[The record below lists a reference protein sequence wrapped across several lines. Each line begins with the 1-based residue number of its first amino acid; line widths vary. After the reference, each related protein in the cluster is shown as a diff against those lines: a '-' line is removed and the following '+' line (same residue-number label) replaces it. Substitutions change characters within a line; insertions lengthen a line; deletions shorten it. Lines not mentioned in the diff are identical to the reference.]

1 MPRKSKTSRENKM
14 SEAMPFQ
21 RHLPI
26 KFAPFNGFGVPSIEA
41 AKAALPIFG
50 GTAPIEDKK
59 ETDSGSNSGS
69 GGQSS
74 DSGSQ
79 SKSEGSAAGGDSDI
93 NTDPQAVADLMKQV
107 EALTK
112 NVGDLTK
119 KNAAYE
125 KEKSDAERASLGR
138 EEALEKDL
146 EDAQKVIIKMDA
158 ALKNQ
163 AIVNAINSF
172 REIEFHDPQFARGKL
187 DPSIIENMQVDLEN
201 GTVTV
206 IGVENDLRRI
216 AKEFSWAVK
225 VNGQQQSNN
234 GGNAGN
240 GGQQRQAPGRSSG
253 GAPGGGNGTDP
264 GKATTRKAL
273 AARFPVITHGRSI

>member
-1 MPRKSKTSRENKM
+1 M

-50 GTAPIEDKK
+50 GTAPVEDKK
-59 ETDSGSNSGS
+59 ETGSDSGS
-69 GGQSS
+69 GGQGS
-74 DSGSQ
+74 DSESKG
-79 SKSEGSAAGGDSDI
+79 KSEGNTAGGDPEI

-107 EALTK
+107 ESLTK
-112 NVGDLTK
+112 SVSDLGK

-264 GKATTRKAL
+264 GKGTTRKAL